1 LVKHGFLGTKRISCG
16 GALIGEYWVIT
27 AAHCVYSTPI
37 DKMKVRLG
45 EYNVKQQSEKLPHE
59 DFAIERKEVHPD
71 YNPATFQNDIALIR
85 LQKKVVY
92 KEHIIPVCLPE
103 AATSYVGDKATV
115 VGWGRTAH
123 GQSSTP
129 DKLQEV
135 EVEVISQE
143 TCQEWFDSNN
153 RREKIYKDA
162 FLCAGFPEGGRDSC
176 QGDSGG
182 PLVLNKSGKGTLIG
196 LVSWGIACARAKLPG
211 VYTNI
216 SNYVEWV
223 NSKM

>member
-1 LVKHGFLGTKRISCG
+1 
-16 GALIGEYWVIT
+16 
-27 AAHCVYSTPI
+27 
-37 DKMKVRLG
+37 M
-45 EYNVKQQSEKLPHE
+45 
-59 DFAIERKEVHPD
+59 
-71 YNPATFQNDIALIR
+71 
-85 LQKKVVY
+85 
-92 KEHIIPVCLPE
+92 
-103 AATSYVGDKATV
+103 GDRATV

-182 PLVLNKSGKGTLIG
+182 PLVLQQVILVWPGLLTWSPPLQDGKGTLIG

-216 SNYVEWV
+216 ANYVDWV
-223 NSKM
+223 AGKAV

>member
-1 LVKHGFLGTKRISCG
+1 
-16 GALIGEYWVIT
+16 
-27 AAHCVYSTPI
+27 
-37 DKMKVRLG
+37 
-45 EYNVKQQSEKLPHE
+45 
-59 DFAIERKEVHPD
+59 
-71 YNPATFQNDIALIR
+71 
-85 LQKKVVY
+85 
-92 KEHIIPVCLPE
+92 
-103 AATSYVGDKATV
+103 V

-129 DKLQEV
+129 AKLQEV

-143 TCQEWFDSNN
+143 KCQEWFDSNN

-162 FLCAGFPEGGRDSC
+162 FLCAGFAEGGRDSC

-182 PLVLNKSGKGTLIG
+182 PLVLQKSGKGTLIG

-216 SNYVEWV
+216 ANYVDWV
-223 NSKM
+223 NEKI